1 LAEVHHRGWAL
12 RVYRFTPLLMCGQ
25 NVISL
30 LPVSAAM
37 LFLAVVVPSLPGG
50 LHLSGTVSQNET
62 FCHQVA
68 FGQSVFNHK

>member
-1 LAEVHHRGWAL
+1 
-12 RVYRFTPLLMCGQ
+12 MCGQ